1 VSGLES
7 IGGDVAEALER
18 VSVPSY
24 VLDKTG
30 VIRWINPAA
39 ERLVGDVRGRQF
51 TSVVAP
57 EARPRSRELF
67 AKKVTGTASV
77 TDAEVVL
84 LDEAGERVT
93 VEITSVPLRRG
104 SQVVGV
110 FGQALDVPSQPPV
123 LAHPALTRRQAEV
136 LRLLEKGRSTRQI
149 AHELHVSPDT
159 VRNHVRDVLRAL
171 GVHSRLEAVALA
183 RREQL
188 DWS

>member
-1 VSGLES
+1 VSGLGN

-24 VLDKTG
+24 VLDTTG

-51 TSVVAP
+51 SSVVAP
-57 EARPRSRELF
+57 EARRRSKEMF
-67 AKKVTGTASV
+67 AQKVTGSASV

-84 LDEAGERVT
+84 LDEAGDPVT
-93 VEITSVPLRRG
+93 VEITSVPLHRG
-104 SQVVGV
+104 GRVVGV
-110 FGQALDVPSQPPV
+110 FGQALDVPSRPPAP
-123 LAHPALTRRQAEV
+123 AHRALTRRQAEV

-149 AHELHVSPDT
+149 AQELHVSPDT

-171 GVHSRLEAVALA
+171 GAHSRLEAVALA

-188 DWS
+188 GSS